1 MKFSHFF
8 INKPIFASVISI
20 IITLV
25 GFISYFNLPVTQ
37 YPNITPTTIVVY
49 GTYAGAS
56 PEVIMNTTV
65 APIEQQLNGV
75 EGMEYMYYIF
85 EPEVISIIVKGWW
98 FKFDEHKVTCK
109 VYDGDMFIGEINNL
123 NEEQVLNI
131 RRFCEFKKRR
141 CDF

>member
-1 MKFSHFF
+1 MFPNALDTCKE
-8 INKPIFASVISI
+8 I
-20 IITLV
+20 IEDEIYLIPRKN
-25 GFISYFNLPVTQ
+25 GKIEWIPV
-37 YPNITPTTIVVY
+37 
-49 GTYAGAS
+49 
-56 PEVIMNTTV
+56 E
-65 APIEQQLNGV
+65 L

-109 VYDGDMFIGEINNL
+109 VYDGDMFIGEISNL
-123 NEEQVLNI
+123 NEKQVLII